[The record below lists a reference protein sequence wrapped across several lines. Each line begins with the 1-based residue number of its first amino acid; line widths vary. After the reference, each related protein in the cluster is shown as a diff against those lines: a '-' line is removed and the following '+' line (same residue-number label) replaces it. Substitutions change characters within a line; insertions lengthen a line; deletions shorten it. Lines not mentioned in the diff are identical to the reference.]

1 MNYYTYAYLREDGTP
16 YYVGKGRGRR
26 IDNPNT
32 HYSGLPPKER
42 RIYLKQ
48 NLTEEEAFR
57 HEKYMIT
64 VLGRKDLGTGIL
76 RNLTDGGEG
85 KSGWIMSEKTKEKI
99 RKSNTG
105 QIRSDEAREKMS
117 VAAKNRKSIH
127 GMLGKTHT
135 KETRKKLSEAH
146 KGRPFA
152 GGTGKGK
159 DHTGSKWWN
168 NGQINKRMVECPGKD
183 FVPGRIPL
191 GPYNRG

>member
-1 MNYYTYAYLREDGTP
+1 MNNYYTYAYLREDGTP
-16 YYVGKGRGRR
+16 YYIGKGSGRR
-26 IDNPNT
+26 IYNPGT

-57 HEKYMIT
+57 HEKYMISIF
-64 VLGRKDLGTGIL
+64 GRKDLGTGIL

-85 KSGWIMSEKTKEKI
+85 KSGWTMSEKTKEKI

-105 QIRSDEAREKMS
+105 QTRSDETR
-117 VAAKNRKSIH
+117 RKISKSNKGNLPWIA
-127 GMLGKTHT
+127 GKKHT
-135 KETRKKLSEAH
+135 QETKDRISRIH
-146 KGRPFA
+146 KGKPFY
-152 GGTGKGK
+152 GEHNNQKGTR
-159 DHTGSKWWN
+159 WWN

-191 GPYNRG
+191 GPYKRG

>member
-32 HYSGLPPKER
+32 HYSGLPTKER

-57 HEKYMIT
+57 HEKYMIA

-135 KETRKKLSEAH
+135 KETRKKLSEIH
-146 KGRPFA
+146 KGRPFP
-152 GGTGKGK
+152 GEHNSQKGTR
-159 DHTGSKWWN
+159 WWN

-183 FVPGRIPL
+183 FVPGRMPL
-191 GPYNRG
+191 RPYNRG